1 MTGIGDWKRSCMCA
15 EANREM
21 LGQSLTLMGWVQ
33 RRRDLGG
40 LIFIWLRDRTGIVQ
54 VVFDQSKYPGVFLS
68 AQELRSEYVL
78 AVKGE
83 VVLREENNINR
94 ELKTGDIEVIASDLK
109 ILSAS
114 QTPPFAIDNDVSVN
128 DNIKYKYRYLDLRR
142 PVLQEIF
149 ALRSHAAFSARSF
162 LQENGFL
169 ELETPV
175 LTRSTPEGARD
186 YLVPSR
192 VHNGEFYAL
201 PQSPQLF
208 KQLLMISG
216 FDKYYQI
223 VKCFR
228 DEDLR
233 ADRQPEFT
241 QIDVELSFV
250 DTSDV
255 MEVAE
260 KLIARVFKDIKG
272 MEIGLPIERLTFN
285 EAMERFGSDKPD
297 MRFGMELIDV
307 SETVKDCGF
316 SVFSSAV
323 QKGGRVTGITVRN
336 AGGLT
341 RKEID
346 ALAEMLK
353 DYKAKG
359 LAWAVLSSEG
369 VRSSFSK
376 FMSPEQMQALID
388 RMGAQ
393 PGDAM
398 FFVADTPEISLTA
411 MGQLRLILGRKLG
424 LIDDSAYRFVWI
436 TEFPLFEY
444 SEEDGRYY
452 AKHHPF
458 TAPMDEDISLI
469 GKDNDKVRSKAYDI
483 VLNGYELGGGSIR
496 IHDSDMQSM
505 ILNQLGF
512 TQQDVEMR
520 FGFLTNAL
528 RYGAPPHGGF
538 AIGMDRLV
546 MLLCGTDNIKDVIA
560 FPKMQNARCLLSDA
574 PSQVEKAQLD
584 ELGIAL
590 VNTLN

>member
-1 MTGIGDWKRSCMCA
+1 MTGIGDWKRTCMCA

-21 LGQSLTLMGWVQ
+21 LGRNLTLMGWVQ
-33 RRRDLGG
+33 RRRDLGA
-40 LIFIWLRDRTGIVQ
+40 LVFIWLRDRTGIVQ
-54 VVFDQSKYPGVFLS
+54 VVFDQSRYPDVFLK
-68 AQELRSEYVL
+68 AQELRSEYVI

-83 VVLREENNINR
+83 LVLRDENNINHD
-94 ELKTGDIEVIASDLK
+94 LKTGDVEMIVSELK

-142 PVLQEIF
+142 SALQEIF
-149 ALRSHAAFSARSF
+149 ALRSRAAYSVRSF

-250 DTSDV
+250 DTNDV
-255 MEVAE
+255 MQTAE
-260 KLIARVFKDIKG
+260 GLISRVFKDIKG
-272 MEIGLPIERLTFN
+272 MDISLPIERLTYAQ
-285 EAMERFGSDKPD
+285 AMERFGSDKPD
-297 MRFGMELIDV
+297 MRFGMELQDV
-307 SETVKDCGF
+307 SNIVKDCAF
-316 SVFSSAV
+316 SVFSSTV
-323 QKGGRVTGITVRN
+323 QKGGRVIGLTARG
-336 AGGLT
+336 AGGMT

-346 ALAEMLK
+346 AMAEALK

-359 LAWAVLSSEG
+359 LAWAILAPDG
-369 VRSSFSK
+369 IRSSFGK
-376 FMSPEQMQALID
+376 FMSAEEMQALIE
-388 RMGAQ
+388 RMDAKN
-393 PGDAM
+393 GDAM
-398 FFVADTPEISLTA
+398 FFVADMPEISQIA
-411 MGQLRLILGRKLG
+411 MGQLRLMLGRKLG
-424 LIDDSAYRFVWI
+424 IIDEKAYRFVWI

-444 SEEDGRYY
+444 SEEDQRYY

-458 TAPMDEDISLI
+458 TAPMDEDIDLI
-469 GKDNDKVRSKAYDI
+469 GKDNARVRSKAYDI

-496 IHDSDMQSM
+496 MHDSDMQSM
-505 ILNQLGF
+505 LLEQLGF
-512 TQQDVEMR
+512 TQQDVEAR

-574 PSQVEKAQLD
+574 PSRVENLQLD
-584 ELGIAL
+584 ELGIAI
-590 VNTLN
+590 VEKQ

>member
-272 MEIGLPIERLTFN
+272 MEIDLPIERLTFN

-323 QKGGRVTGITVRN
+323 QKGGRVTGITARN

-436 TEFPLFEY
+436 TQFPLFEY

>member
-1 MTGIGDWKRSCMCA
+1 MCA
-15 EANREM
+15 EVNKNM
-21 LGQSLTLMGWVQ
+21 LESELTLMGWVQ

-40 LIFIWLRDRTGIVQ
+40 LIFVWLRDRTGIVQ
-54 VVFDQSKYPGVFLS
+54 VVFDQSGYPEVFEA
-68 AQELRSEYVL
+68 AQDIRSEYVL
-78 AVKGE
+78 AIRGKA
-83 VVLREENNINR
+83 VLRDKNNINP
-94 ELKTGDIEVIASDLK
+94 ELKTGEIEVIADSLK

-114 QTPPFAIDNDVSVN
+114 QTPPFAIDDEVSVN

-142 PVLQEIF
+142 PVLQNIF
-149 ALRSHAAFSARSF
+149 ALRSKTAFSARSF
-162 LQENGFL
+162 FQENGFL
-169 ELETPV
+169 ELETPI

-241 QIDVELSFV
+241 QIDVEMSFV
-250 DTSDV
+250 DTFEV
-255 MEVAE
+255 MDTAE
-260 KLIARVFKDIKG
+260 KLLHRLFKDIKNY
-272 MEIGLPIERLTFN
+272 EISLPIERLTYK

-297 MRFGMELIDV
+297 MRFNMELVNV
-307 SETVKDCGF
+307 SDIVRDCGF

-323 QKGGRVTGITVRN
+323 QNGGRVTGLTARG
-336 AGGLT
+336 AGSLT

-346 ALAEMLK
+346 GMAEILK
-353 DYKAKG
+353 SYKAKG
-359 LAWAVLSSEG
+359 LAWAILGEDG
-369 VRSSFSK
+369 IRSSFGK
-376 FMSPEQMQALID
+376 FMSAEKMQELIEAMNA
-388 RMGAQ
+388 RT
-393 PGDAM
+393 GDAI
-398 FFVADTPEISLTA
+398 FFVADKEEISLQA
-411 MGQLRLILGRKLG
+411 MGQLRLILGKKLG
-424 LIDDSAYRFVWI
+424 LIDESAYRFVWV
-436 TEFPLFEY
+436 TEFPMFEY

-458 TAPMDEDISLI
+458 TAPMDEDMPLL
-469 GKDNDKVRSKAYDI
+469 GRENDKIRSKAYDI

-496 IHDSDMQSM
+496 IHDSVFQSR
-505 ILNQLGF
+505 ILEELGF
-512 TQQDVEMR
+512 TQEDVQAR
-520 FGFLTNAL
+520 FGFLTDAL

-560 FPKMQNARCLLSDA
+560 FPKMQNARCLLSEA
-574 PSQVEKAQLD
+574 PSFVEDMQLD
-584 ELGIAL
+584 ELGIAIKKRENSL
-590 VNTLN
+590 

>member
-83 VVLREENNINR
+83 VVLREKNNINR

-241 QIDVELSFV
+241 QIDVELSFA

-260 KLIARVFKDIKG
+260 KLIARIFKDIKG
-272 MEIGLPIERLTFN
+272 MEIGFPIERLTFN

-323 QKGGRVTGITVRN
+323 QKGGRVTGITARN

-359 LAWAVLSSEG
+359 LAWAILSSEG

-436 TEFPLFEY
+436 TQFPLFEY

>member
-260 KLIARVFKDIKG
+260 KLIARIFKDIKG

-323 QKGGRVTGITVRN
+323 QKGGRVTGITARN

-359 LAWAVLSSEG
+359 LAWAILSSEG

>member
-1 MTGIGDWKRSCMCA
+1 MTGIGEWKRSCMCA
-15 EANREM
+15 EANREA
-21 LGQSLTLMGWVQ
+21 LNKTLTLMGWVQ

-40 LIFIWLRDRTGIVQ
+40 LIFIWLRDKTGIVQ
-54 VVFDQSKYPGVFLS
+54 VVFDQSKYPEVFLS

-83 VVLREENNINR
+83 VVLRDQNNINS
-94 ELKTGDIEVIASDLK
+94 ELKTGDVEVVASELK
-109 ILSAS
+109 ILSSS

-149 ALRSHAAFSARSF
+149 ALRSQTAFSARSF

-241 QIDVELSFV
+241 QIDVEMSFV
-250 DTSDV
+250 DTPDV
-255 MEVAE
+255 MDAAE

-272 MEIGLPIERLTFN
+272 MDIGLPIERLTFI

-297 MRFGMELIDV
+297 MRFGMELKDV
-307 SETVKDCGF
+307 SDTVKNCGF
-316 SVFSSAV
+316 SVFSSTVAN
-323 QKGGRVTGITVRN
+323 GGRVTGITARG
-336 AGGLT
+336 AGSLT

-346 ALAEMLK
+346 TMAETLK

-359 LAWAVLSSEG
+359 LAWAILSSDG
-369 VRSSFSK
+369 MRSSFGK
-376 FMSPEQMQALID
+376 FMSPEEIQALIE
-388 RMGAQ
+388 RMDAK

-411 MGQLRLILGRKLG
+411 MGQLRLILGRRLG
-424 LIDDSAYRFVWI
+424 LIDENSYRFAWV

-444 SEEDGRYY
+444 STEDGRYY

-512 TQQDVEMR
+512 TQQDVEAR

-584 ELGIAL
+584 ELGITL
-590 VNTLN
+590 VKE

>member
-54 VVFDQSKYPGVFLS
+54 VVFDQSKYPEVFLS

-323 QKGGRVTGITVRN
+323 QKGGRVTGITARN

>member
-241 QIDVELSFV
+241 QIDVELSFA

-260 KLIARVFKDIKG
+260 KLIARIFKDIKG
-272 MEIGLPIERLTFN
+272 MEIDLPIERLTFN

-323 QKGGRVTGITVRN
+323 QKGGRVTGITARN

-359 LAWAVLSSEG
+359 LAWAILSSEG

-436 TEFPLFEY
+436 TQFPLFEY

>member
-1 MTGIGDWKRSCMCA
+1 MMGIGDWKRTCMCA

-21 LGQSLTLMGWVQ
+21 LGKNLTLMGWVQ
-33 RRRDLGG
+33 RRRDLGA
-40 LIFIWLRDRTGIVQ
+40 LVFIWLRDRTGIVQ
-54 VVFDQSKYPGVFLS
+54 VVFDQSRYPDVFLK
-68 AQELRSEYVL
+68 AQELRSEYVI

-83 VVLREENNINR
+83 LVLRDENNINHD
-94 ELKTGDIEVIASDLK
+94 LKTGDVEMIVSELK

-142 PVLQEIF
+142 SALQEIF
-149 ALRSHAAFSARSF
+149 ALRSRAAYSVRSF

-250 DTSDV
+250 DTNDV
-255 MEVAE
+255 MQTAE
-260 KLIARVFKDIKG
+260 GLISRVFKDIKG
-272 MEIGLPIERLTFN
+272 MDISLPIERLTYAQ
-285 EAMERFGSDKPD
+285 AMERFGSDKPD
-297 MRFGMELIDV
+297 MRFGMELQDV
-307 SETVKDCGF
+307 SDIVKDCAF
-316 SVFSSAV
+316 SVFSSTV
-323 QKGGRVTGITVRN
+323 QKGGRVTGLTARG
-336 AGGLT
+336 AGGMT

-346 ALAEMLK
+346 AMAEALK

-359 LAWAVLSSEG
+359 LAWAILAPDG
-369 VRSSFSK
+369 IRSSFGK
-376 FMSPEQMQALID
+376 FMSTEEMQALIE
-388 RMGAQ
+388 RMDAKN
-393 PGDAM
+393 GDAM
-398 FFVADTPEISLTA
+398 FFVADMPEISQIA
-411 MGQLRLILGRKLG
+411 MGQLRLMLGRKLG
-424 LIDDSAYRFVWI
+424 IIDEKAYRFVWI

-444 SEEDGRYY
+444 SEEDQRYY

-458 TAPMDEDISLI
+458 TAPMDEDIDLI
-469 GKDNDKVRSKAYDI
+469 GKDNARVRSKAYDI

-505 ILNQLGF
+505 LLEQLGF
-512 TQQDVEMR
+512 TQQDVEAR

-574 PSQVEKAQLD
+574 PSRVENLQLD
-584 ELGIAL
+584 ELGIAI
-590 VNTLN
+590 VEKQ

>member
-1 MTGIGDWKRSCMCA
+1 MTGIGDWKRTCMCA

-21 LGQSLTLMGWVQ
+21 LGRNLTLMGWVQ
-33 RRRDLGG
+33 RRRDLGA
-40 LIFIWLRDRTGIVQ
+40 LVFIWLRDRTGIVQ
-54 VVFDQSKYPGVFLS
+54 VVFDQSRYPDVFLK
-68 AQELRSEYVL
+68 AQELRSEYVI

-83 VVLREENNINR
+83 LVLRDENNINHD
-94 ELKTGDIEVIASDLK
+94 LKTGDVEMIVSELK

-142 PVLQEIF
+142 SALQEIF
-149 ALRSHAAFSARSF
+149 ALRSRAAYSVRSF

-250 DTSDV
+250 DTNDV
-255 MEVAE
+255 MQTAE
-260 KLIARVFKDIKG
+260 GLISRVFKDIKG
-272 MEIGLPIERLTFN
+272 MDISLPIERLTYAQ
-285 EAMERFGSDKPD
+285 AMERFGSDKPD
-297 MRFGMELIDV
+297 MRFGMELQDV
-307 SETVKDCGF
+307 SDIVKDCAF
-316 SVFSSAV
+316 SVFSSTV
-323 QKGGRVTGITVRN
+323 QKGGRVTGLTARG
-336 AGGLT
+336 AGGMT

-346 ALAEMLK
+346 AMAEALK

-359 LAWAVLSSEG
+359 LAWAILAPDG
-369 VRSSFSK
+369 IRSSFGK
-376 FMSPEQMQALID
+376 FMSAEEMQALIE
-388 RMGAQ
+388 RMDAKN
-393 PGDAM
+393 GDAM
-398 FFVADTPEISLTA
+398 FFVADMPEISQIA
-411 MGQLRLILGRKLG
+411 MGQLRLMLGRKLG
-424 LIDDSAYRFVWI
+424 IIDEKAYRFVWI

-444 SEEDGRYY
+444 SEEDQRYY

-458 TAPMDEDISLI
+458 TAPMDEDINLI
-469 GKDNDKVRSKAYDI
+469 GKDNARVRSKAYDI

-505 ILNQLGF
+505 LLEQLGF
-512 TQQDVEMR
+512 TQQDVEAR

-574 PSQVEKAQLD
+574 PSRVENLQLD
-584 ELGIAL
+584 ELGIAI
-590 VNTLN
+590 VEKQ

>member
-1 MTGIGDWKRSCMCA
+1 MTGIGEWKRSCMCA
-15 EANREM
+15 EANREA
-21 LGQSLTLMGWVQ
+21 LNKTLTLMGWVQ

-40 LIFIWLRDRTGIVQ
+40 LIFIWLRDKTGIVQ
-54 VVFDQSKYPGVFLS
+54 VVFDQSKYPEVFLS

-83 VVLREENNINR
+83 VVLRDQNNINP
-94 ELKTGDIEVIASDLK
+94 ELKTGDVEVVASELK
-109 ILSAS
+109 ILSSS

-149 ALRSHAAFSARSF
+149 ALRSQTAFSARSF

-241 QIDVELSFV
+241 QIDVEMSFV
-250 DTSDV
+250 DTPDV
-255 MEVAE
+255 MDAAE

-272 MEIGLPIERLTFN
+272 MDIGLPIERLTFI

-297 MRFGMELIDV
+297 MRFGMELKDV
-307 SETVKDCGF
+307 SDTVKNCGF
-316 SVFSSAV
+316 SVFSSTVAN
-323 QKGGRVTGITVRN
+323 GGRVTGITARG
-336 AGGLT
+336 AGSLT

-346 ALAEMLK
+346 AMAETLK

-359 LAWAVLSSEG
+359 LAWAILSSDG
-369 VRSSFSK
+369 MRSSFGK
-376 FMSPEQMQALID
+376 FMSPEEIQALIE
-388 RMGAQ
+388 RMDAK

-411 MGQLRLILGRKLG
+411 MGQLRLILGRRLG
-424 LIDDSAYRFVWI
+424 LIDENSYRFAWV

-444 SEEDGRYY
+444 STEDGRYY

-458 TAPMDEDISLI
+458 TAPMDEDVFLI

-512 TQQDVEMR
+512 TQQDVEAR

-584 ELGIAL
+584 ELGITL
-590 VNTLN
+590 VKE

>member
-1 MTGIGDWKRSCMCA
+1 MMGIGDWKRTCMCA

-21 LGQSLTLMGWVQ
+21 LGKNLTLMGWVQ
-33 RRRDLGG
+33 RRRDLGA
-40 LIFIWLRDRTGIVQ
+40 LVFIWLRDRTGIVQ
-54 VVFDQSKYPGVFLS
+54 VVFDQSRYPDVFLK
-68 AQELRSEYVL
+68 AQELRSEYVI

-83 VVLREENNINR
+83 LVLRDENNINHD
-94 ELKTGDIEVIASDLK
+94 LKTGDVEMIVSELK

-142 PVLQEIF
+142 SALQEIF
-149 ALRSHAAFSARSF
+149 ALRSRAAYSVRSF
-162 LQENGFL
+162 LQKNGFL

-250 DTSDV
+250 DTNDV
-255 MEVAE
+255 MQTAE
-260 KLIARVFKDIKG
+260 GLISRVFKDIKG
-272 MEIGLPIERLTFN
+272 MDISLPIERLTYAQ
-285 EAMERFGSDKPD
+285 AMERFGSDKPD
-297 MRFGMELIDV
+297 MRFGMELQDV
-307 SETVKDCGF
+307 SDIVKDCAF
-316 SVFSSAV
+316 SVFSSTV
-323 QKGGRVTGITVRN
+323 QKGGRVIGLTARG
-336 AGGLT
+336 AGGMT

-346 ALAEMLK
+346 AMAEALK

-359 LAWAVLSSEG
+359 LAWAILAPDG
-369 VRSSFSK
+369 IRSSFGK
-376 FMSPEQMQALID
+376 FMSAEEMQALIE
-388 RMGAQ
+388 RMDAKN
-393 PGDAM
+393 GDAM
-398 FFVADTPEISLTA
+398 FFVADMPEISQIA
-411 MGQLRLILGRKLG
+411 MGQLRLMLGRKLG
-424 LIDDSAYRFVWI
+424 IIDEKAYRFVWI

-444 SEEDGRYY
+444 SEEDQRYY

-458 TAPMDEDISLI
+458 TAPMDEDIDLI
-469 GKDNDKVRSKAYDI
+469 GKDNARVRSKAYDI

-505 ILNQLGF
+505 LLEQLGF
-512 TQQDVEMR
+512 TQQDVEAR

-574 PSQVEKAQLD
+574 PSRVENLQLD
-584 ELGIAL
+584 ELGIAI
-590 VNTLN
+590 VEKQ

>member
-260 KLIARVFKDIKG
+260 KLIARIFKDIKG

-323 QKGGRVTGITVRN
+323 QKGGRVTGITARN

-520 FGFLTNAL
+520 FGFLANAL

>member
-1 MTGIGDWKRSCMCA
+1 MTGIGEWKRSCMCA
-15 EANREM
+15 EANREA
-21 LGQSLTLMGWVQ
+21 LNKTLTLMGWVQ

-40 LIFIWLRDRTGIVQ
+40 LIFIWLRDKTGIVQ
-54 VVFDQSKYPGVFLS
+54 VVFDQSKYPEVFLS

-83 VVLREENNINR
+83 VVLRDQNNINP
-94 ELKTGDIEVIASDLK
+94 ELKTGDVEVVASELK
-109 ILSAS
+109 ILSSS

-149 ALRSHAAFSARSF
+149 ALRSQTAFSAHSF

-241 QIDVELSFV
+241 QIDVEMSFV
-250 DTSDV
+250 DTPDV
-255 MEVAE
+255 MDAAE

-272 MEIGLPIERLTFN
+272 MDIGLPIERLTFI

-297 MRFGMELIDV
+297 MRFGMELKDV
-307 SETVKDCGF
+307 SDTVKNCGF
-316 SVFSSAV
+316 SVFSSTVAN
-323 QKGGRVTGITVRN
+323 GGRVTGITARG
-336 AGGLT
+336 AGSLT

-346 ALAEMLK
+346 TMAETLK

-359 LAWAVLSSEG
+359 LAWAILSSDG
-369 VRSSFSK
+369 MRSSFGK
-376 FMSPEQMQALID
+376 FMSPEEIQALIE
-388 RMGAQ
+388 RMDAK

-411 MGQLRLILGRKLG
+411 MGQLRLILGRRLG
-424 LIDDSAYRFVWI
+424 LIDGNSYRFAWV

-444 SEEDGRYY
+444 STEDGRYY

-512 TQQDVEMR
+512 TQQDVEAR

-584 ELGIAL
+584 ELGITL
-590 VNTLN
+590 VKE

>member
-1 MTGIGDWKRSCMCA
+1 MTGIGDWKRTCMCA

-21 LGQSLTLMGWVQ
+21 LGRNLTLMGWVQ
-33 RRRDLGG
+33 RRRDLGA
-40 LIFIWLRDRTGIVQ
+40 LVFIWLRDRTGIVQ
-54 VVFDQSKYPGVFLS
+54 VVFDQSRYPDVFLK
-68 AQELRSEYVL
+68 AQELRSEYVI

-83 VVLREENNINR
+83 LVLRDENNINHD
-94 ELKTGDIEVIASDLK
+94 LKTGDVEMIVSELK

-142 PVLQEIF
+142 SALQEIF
-149 ALRSHAAFSARSF
+149 ALRSRAAYSVRSF

-250 DTSDV
+250 DTNDV
-255 MEVAE
+255 MQTAE
-260 KLIARVFKDIKG
+260 GLISRVFKDIKG
-272 MEIGLPIERLTFN
+272 MDISLPIERLTYAQ
-285 EAMERFGSDKPD
+285 AMERFGSDKPD
-297 MRFGMELIDV
+297 MRFGMELQDV
-307 SETVKDCGF
+307 SDIVKDCAF
-316 SVFSSAV
+316 SVFSSTV
-323 QKGGRVTGITVRN
+323 QKGGRVTGLTARG
-336 AGGLT
+336 AGGMT

-346 ALAEMLK
+346 AMAEALK

-359 LAWAVLSSEG
+359 LAWAILAPDG
-369 VRSSFSK
+369 IRSSFGK
-376 FMSPEQMQALID
+376 FMSAEEMQALIE
-388 RMGAQ
+388 RMDARN
-393 PGDAM
+393 GDAM
-398 FFVADTPEISLTA
+398 FFVADMPEISQIA
-411 MGQLRLILGRKLG
+411 MGQLRLMLGRKLG
-424 LIDDSAYRFVWI
+424 IIDEKAYRFVWI

-444 SEEDGRYY
+444 SEEDQRYY

-458 TAPMDEDISLI
+458 TAPMDEDIDLI
-469 GKDNDKVRSKAYDI
+469 GKDNARVRSKAYDI

-505 ILNQLGF
+505 LLEQLGF
-512 TQQDVEMR
+512 TQQDVEAR

-574 PSQVEKAQLD
+574 PSRVENLQLD
-584 ELGIAL
+584 ELGITI
-590 VNTLN
+590 VEKQ

>member
-1 MTGIGDWKRSCMCA
+1 MTGIGDWKRTCMCA

-21 LGQSLTLMGWVQ
+21 LGRNLTLMGWVQ
-33 RRRDLGG
+33 RRRDLGA
-40 LIFIWLRDRTGIVQ
+40 LVFIWLRDRTGIVQ
-54 VVFDQSKYPGVFLS
+54 VVFDQSRYPDVFLK
-68 AQELRSEYVL
+68 AQELRSEYVI

-83 VVLREENNINR
+83 LVLRDENNINHD
-94 ELKTGDIEVIASDLK
+94 LKTGDVEMIVSELK

-142 PVLQEIF
+142 SALQEIF
-149 ALRSHAAFSARSF
+149 ALRSRAAYSVRSF

-250 DTSDV
+250 DTNDV
-255 MEVAE
+255 MQTAE
-260 KLIARVFKDIKG
+260 GLISRVFKDIKG
-272 MEIGLPIERLTFN
+272 MDISLPIERLTYAQ
-285 EAMERFGSDKPD
+285 AMERFGSDKPD
-297 MRFGMELIDV
+297 MRFGMELQDV
-307 SETVKDCGF
+307 SDIVKDCAF
-316 SVFSSAV
+316 SVFSSTV
-323 QKGGRVTGITVRN
+323 QKGGRVTGLTARG
-336 AGGLT
+336 AGGMT

-346 ALAEMLK
+346 AMAEALK

-359 LAWAVLSSEG
+359 LAWAILAPDG
-369 VRSSFSK
+369 IRSSFGK
-376 FMSPEQMQALID
+376 FMSTEEMQALIE
-388 RMGAQ
+388 RMDAKN
-393 PGDAM
+393 GDAM
-398 FFVADTPEISLTA
+398 FFVADMPEISQIA
-411 MGQLRLILGRKLG
+411 MGQLRLMLGRKLG
-424 LIDDSAYRFVWI
+424 IIDEKAYRFVWI

-444 SEEDGRYY
+444 SEEDQRYY

-458 TAPMDEDISLI
+458 TAPMDEDIDLI
-469 GKDNDKVRSKAYDI
+469 GKDNARVRSKAYDI

-505 ILNQLGF
+505 LLEQLGF
-512 TQQDVEMR
+512 TQQDVEAR

-574 PSQVEKAQLD
+574 PSRVENLQLD
-584 ELGIAL
+584 ELGIAI
-590 VNTLN
+590 VEKQ

>member
-54 VVFDQSKYPGVFLS
+54 VVFNQSKYPEVFLS

-272 MEIGLPIERLTFN
+272 MEIDLPIERLTFN

-323 QKGGRVTGITVRN
+323 QKGGRVTGITARN

-359 LAWAVLSSEG
+359 LAWAILSSEG

-436 TEFPLFEY
+436 TQFPLFEY

>member
-1 MTGIGDWKRSCMCA
+1 MERTHYCGELTEAEVGKRITVC
-15 EANREM
+15 
-21 LGQSLTLMGWVQ
+21 GWVQ
-33 RRRDLGG
+33 TKRDMGG
-40 LIFIWLRDRTGIVQ
+40 VIFIDLRDREGTLQ
-54 VVFDQSKYPGVFLS
+54 TVFDARLLSDNDFKLAEGIKNQSV
-68 AQELRSEYVL
+68 AQVSGIMRIRDAETYNP
-78 AVKGE
+78 K
-83 VVLREENNINR
+83 
-94 ELKTGDIEVIASDLK
+94 LKTGTIELAAESINLLSEAAPLPFPMEDGFLAREDLR
-109 ILSAS
+109 L
-114 QTPPFAIDNDVSVN
+114 
-128 DNIKYKYRYLDLRR
+128 KYRYLDLRR
-142 PVLQEIF
+142 PELQHN
-149 ALRSHAAFSARSF
+149 LRFRSRV
-162 LQENGFL
+162 QSVIRGFL
-169 ELETPV
+169 EQEGFIEVETPM
-175 LTRSTPEGARD
+175 LTKSTPEGARD

-192 VHNGEFYAL
+192 VHPGEFYAL

-272 MEIGLPIERLTFN
+272 MEIDLPIERLTFN

-323 QKGGRVTGITVRN
+323 QKGGRVTGITARN

-436 TEFPLFEY
+436 TQFPLFEY

>member
-1 MTGIGDWKRSCMCA
+1 MTGIGEWKRSCMCA
-15 EANREM
+15 EANREA
-21 LGQSLTLMGWVQ
+21 LNKTLTLMGWVQ

-40 LIFIWLRDRTGIVQ
+40 LIFIWLRDKTGIVQ
-54 VVFDQSKYPGVFLS
+54 VVFDQSKYPEVFLS

-83 VVLREENNINR
+83 VVLRDQNNINS
-94 ELKTGDIEVIASDLK
+94 ELKTGDVEVVASELK
-109 ILSAS
+109 ILSSS

-149 ALRSHAAFSARSF
+149 ALRSQTAFSARSF

-241 QIDVELSFV
+241 QIDVEMSFV
-250 DTSDV
+250 DTPDV
-255 MEVAE
+255 MDAAE

-272 MEIGLPIERLTFN
+272 MDIGLPIERLTFI

-297 MRFGMELIDV
+297 MRFGMELKDV
-307 SETVKDCGF
+307 SDTVKNCGF
-316 SVFSSAV
+316 SVFSSTVAN
-323 QKGGRVTGITVRN
+323 GGRVTGITARG
-336 AGGLT
+336 AGSLT

-346 ALAEMLK
+346 AMAETLK

-359 LAWAVLSSEG
+359 LAWAILSSDG
-369 VRSSFSK
+369 MRSSFGK
-376 FMSPEQMQALID
+376 FMSPEEIQALIE
-388 RMGAQ
+388 RMDAK

-411 MGQLRLILGRKLG
+411 MGQLRLILGRRLG
-424 LIDDSAYRFVWI
+424 LIDENSYRFAWV

-444 SEEDGRYY
+444 STEDGRYY

-512 TQQDVEMR
+512 TQQDVEAR

-584 ELGIAL
+584 ELGITL
-590 VNTLN
+590 VKE

>member
-1 MTGIGDWKRSCMCA
+1 MTGIGDWKRTCMCA

-21 LGQSLTLMGWVQ
+21 LGRNLTLMGWVQ
-33 RRRDLGG
+33 RRRDLGA
-40 LIFIWLRDRTGIVQ
+40 LVFIWLRDRTGIVQ
-54 VVFDQSKYPGVFLS
+54 VVFDQSRYPDVFLK
-68 AQELRSEYVL
+68 AQELRSEYVI

-83 VVLREENNINR
+83 LVLRDENNINHD
-94 ELKTGDIEVIASDLK
+94 LKTGDVEMIVSELK

-142 PVLQEIF
+142 SALQEIF
-149 ALRSHAAFSARSF
+149 ALRSRAAYSVRSF

-192 VHNGEFYAL
+192 VHTGEFYAL

-250 DTSDV
+250 DTNDV
-255 MEVAE
+255 MQTAE
-260 KLIARVFKDIKG
+260 GLISRVFKDIKG
-272 MEIGLPIERLTFN
+272 MDISLPIERLTYAQ
-285 EAMERFGSDKPD
+285 AMERFGSDKPD
-297 MRFGMELIDV
+297 MRFGMELQDV
-307 SETVKDCGF
+307 SDIVKDCAF
-316 SVFSSAV
+316 SVFSSTV
-323 QKGGRVTGITVRN
+323 QKGGRVTGLTARG
-336 AGGLT
+336 AGGMT

-346 ALAEMLK
+346 AMAEALK

-359 LAWAVLSSEG
+359 LAWAILAPDG
-369 VRSSFSK
+369 IRSSFGK
-376 FMSPEQMQALID
+376 FMSAEEMQALIE
-388 RMGAQ
+388 RMDAKN
-393 PGDAM
+393 GDAM
-398 FFVADTPEISLTA
+398 FFVADMPEISQTA
-411 MGQLRLILGRKLG
+411 MGQLRLMLGRKLG
-424 LIDDSAYRFVWI
+424 IIDEKAYRFVWI

-444 SEEDGRYY
+444 SEEDQRYY

-458 TAPMDEDISLI
+458 TAPMDEDINLI
-469 GKDNDKVRSKAYDI
+469 GKDNARVRSKAYDI

-505 ILNQLGF
+505 LLEQLGF
-512 TQQDVEMR
+512 TQQDVEAR

-574 PSQVEKAQLD
+574 PSRVENLQLD
-584 ELGIAL
+584 ELGIAI
-590 VNTLN
+590 VEKQ

>member
-1 MTGIGDWKRSCMCA
+1 MTGIGEWKRSCMCA
-15 EANREM
+15 EANREA
-21 LGQSLTLMGWVQ
+21 LNKTLTLMGWVQ

-40 LIFIWLRDRTGIVQ
+40 LIFIWLRDKTGIVQ
-54 VVFDQSKYPGVFLS
+54 VVFDQSKYPEVFLS

-83 VVLREENNINR
+83 VVLRDQNNINS
-94 ELKTGDIEVIASDLK
+94 ELKTGDVEVVASELK
-109 ILSAS
+109 ILSSS

-149 ALRSHAAFSARSF
+149 ALRSQTAFSARSF

-241 QIDVELSFV
+241 QIDVEMSFV
-250 DTSDV
+250 DTPDV
-255 MEVAE
+255 MDAAE

-272 MEIGLPIERLTFN
+272 MDIGLPIERLTFI

-297 MRFGMELIDV
+297 MRFGMELKDV
-307 SETVKDCGF
+307 SDTVKNCGF
-316 SVFSSAV
+316 SVFSSTVAN
-323 QKGGRVTGITVRN
+323 GGRVTGITARG
-336 AGGLT
+336 AGSLT

-346 ALAEMLK
+346 AMAETLK

-359 LAWAVLSSEG
+359 LAWAVLSSDG
-369 VRSSFSK
+369 MRSSFGK
-376 FMSPEQMQALID
+376 FMSPEEIQALIECMD
-388 RMGAQ
+388 AK

-411 MGQLRLILGRKLG
+411 MGQLRLILGRRLG
-424 LIDDSAYRFVWI
+424 LIDENSYRFAWV

-444 SEEDGRYY
+444 STEDGRYY

-512 TQQDVEMR
+512 TQQDVEAR

-584 ELGIAL
+584 ELGITL
-590 VNTLN
+590 VKE

>member
-1 MTGIGDWKRSCMCA
+1 MTGIGEWKRSCMCA
-15 EANREM
+15 EANREA
-21 LGQSLTLMGWVQ
+21 LNKTLTLMGWVQ

-40 LIFIWLRDRTGIVQ
+40 LIFIWLRDKTGIVQ
-54 VVFDQSKYPGVFLS
+54 VVFDQSKYPEVFLS

-83 VVLREENNINR
+83 VVLRDQNNINS
-94 ELKTGDIEVIASDLK
+94 ELKTGDVEVVASELK
-109 ILSAS
+109 ILSFS
-114 QTPPFAIDNDVSVN
+114 QTPPFDIDNDVSVN

-149 ALRSHAAFSARSF
+149 ALRSQTAFSARSF

-241 QIDVELSFV
+241 QIDVEMSFV
-250 DTSDV
+250 DTPDV
-255 MEVAE
+255 MDAAE

-272 MEIGLPIERLTFN
+272 MDIGLPIERLTFI

-297 MRFGMELIDV
+297 MRFGMELKDV
-307 SETVKDCGF
+307 SDTVKNCGF
-316 SVFSSAV
+316 SVFSSTVAN
-323 QKGGRVTGITVRN
+323 GGRVTGITARG
-336 AGGLT
+336 AGSLT

-346 ALAEMLK
+346 AMAETLK

-359 LAWAVLSSEG
+359 LAWAILSSDG
-369 VRSSFSK
+369 MRSSFGK
-376 FMSPEQMQALID
+376 FMSPEEIQALIECMD
-388 RMGAQ
+388 AK

-411 MGQLRLILGRKLG
+411 MGQLRLILGRRLG
-424 LIDDSAYRFVWI
+424 LIDENSYRFAWV

-444 SEEDGRYY
+444 STEDGRYY

-512 TQQDVEMR
+512 TQQDVEAR

-584 ELGIAL
+584 ELGITL
-590 VNTLN
+590 VKE

>member
-272 MEIGLPIERLTFN
+272 MEIDLPIERLTFN

-323 QKGGRVTGITVRN
+323 QKGGRVTGITARN

>member
-15 EANREM
+15 EVNREM
-21 LGQSLTLMGWVQ
+21 LGQRLTLMGWVQ

-40 LIFIWLRDRTGIVQ
+40 LIFIWLRDKTGIIQ
-54 VVFDQSKYPGVFLS
+54 VVFDQSEYPQVFS
-68 AQELRSEYVL
+68 KAQELRSEYVL

-94 ELKTGDIEVIASDLK
+94 ELKTGDIEVTVSELK

-114 QTPPFAIDNDVSVN
+114 QTPPFAIDDDVSVN
-128 DNIKYKYRYLDLRR
+128 DSIKYKYRYLDLRR

-255 MEVAE
+255 MEIAE

-272 MEIGLPIERLTFN
+272 MEISLPIERLTFN

-316 SVFSSAV
+316 SVFSSTV
-323 QKGGRVTGITVRN
+323 QKGGRVTGITAHG
-336 AGGLT
+336 AGSLT

-346 ALAEMLK
+346 AMAEALK

-359 LAWAVLSSEG
+359 LAWAILSSEG
-369 VRSSFSK
+369 IRSSFGK
-376 FMSPEQMQALID
+376 FMSPEQMQALIHQ
-388 RMGAQ
+388 MGAQ
-393 PGDAM
+393 NGDAM
-398 FFVADTPEISLTA
+398 FFVADTSEISLAA
-411 MGQLRLILGRKLG
+411 MGQLRLILGRRLG
-424 LIDDSAYRFVWI
+424 LIDEKAYRFVWV

-452 AKHHPF
+452 ATHHPF
-458 TAPMDEDISLI
+458 TAPMDEDIHLI

-574 PSQVEKAQLD
+574 PSQVDKAQLD

-590 VNTLN
+590 VDKQ

>member
-149 ALRSHAAFSARSF
+149 ALRSHAPFSARSF

-260 KLIARVFKDIKG
+260 KLIARIFKDIKG

-323 QKGGRVTGITVRN
+323 QKGGRVTGITARN

-359 LAWAVLSSEG
+359 LAWAILSSEG

-436 TEFPLFEY
+436 TQFPLFEY

>member
-1 MTGIGDWKRSCMCA
+1 MCA

-54 VVFDQSKYPGVFLS
+54 VVFDQSKYPEVFLS

-233 ADRQPEFT
+233 ATDS
-241 QIDVELSFV
+241 LN
-250 DTSDV
+250 
-255 MEVAE
+255 
-260 KLIARVFKDIKG
+260 
-272 MEIGLPIERLTFN
+272 LPR
-285 EAMERFGSDKPD
+285 
-297 MRFGMELIDV
+297 
-307 SETVKDCGF
+307 
-316 SVFSSAV
+316 
-323 QKGGRVTGITVRN
+323 
-336 AGGLT
+336 
-341 RKEID
+341 
-346 ALAEMLK
+346 
-353 DYKAKG
+353 
-359 LAWAVLSSEG
+359 
-369 VRSSFSK
+369 
-376 FMSPEQMQALID
+376 
-388 RMGAQ
+388 
-393 PGDAM
+393 
-398 FFVADTPEISLTA
+398 
-411 MGQLRLILGRKLG
+411 
-424 LIDDSAYRFVWI
+424 
-436 TEFPLFEY
+436 
-444 SEEDGRYY
+444 
-452 AKHHPF
+452 
-458 TAPMDEDISLI
+458 
-469 GKDNDKVRSKAYDI
+469 
-483 VLNGYELGGGSIR
+483 
-496 IHDSDMQSM
+496 
-505 ILNQLGF
+505 
-512 TQQDVEMR
+512 
-520 FGFLTNAL
+520 
-528 RYGAPPHGGF
+528 
-538 AIGMDRLV
+538 
-546 MLLCGTDNIKDVIA
+546 
-560 FPKMQNARCLLSDA
+560 
-574 PSQVEKAQLD
+574 
-584 ELGIAL
+584 
-590 VNTLN
+590 

>member
-1 MTGIGDWKRSCMCA
+1 M
-15 EANREM
+15 
-21 LGQSLTLMGWVQ
+21 
-33 RRRDLGG
+33 
-40 LIFIWLRDRTGIVQ
+40 
-54 VVFDQSKYPGVFLS
+54 
-68 AQELRSEYVL
+68 
-78 AVKGE
+78 AVC
-83 VVLREENNINR
+83 
-94 ELKTGDIEVIASDLK
+94 SD
-109 ILSAS
+109 
-114 QTPPFAIDNDVSVN
+114 D
-128 DNIKYKYRYLDLRR
+128 KYRYLDLRR

-323 QKGGRVTGITVRN
+323 QKGGRVTGITARN

>member
-1 MTGIGDWKRSCMCA
+1 MTGIGDWKRTCMCA

-21 LGQSLTLMGWVQ
+21 LGRNLTLMGWVQ
-33 RRRDLGG
+33 RRRDLGA
-40 LIFIWLRDRTGIVQ
+40 LVFIWLRDRTGIVQ
-54 VVFDQSKYPGVFLS
+54 VVFDQSRYPDVFLK
-68 AQELRSEYVL
+68 AQELRSEYVI

-83 VVLREENNINR
+83 LVLRDENNINHD
-94 ELKTGDIEVIASDLK
+94 LKTGDVEMIVSELK

-142 PVLQEIF
+142 SALQEIF
-149 ALRSHAAFSARSF
+149 ALRSRVAYSVRSF

-250 DTSDV
+250 DTNDV
-255 MEVAE
+255 MQTAE
-260 KLIARVFKDIKG
+260 GLISRVFKDIKG
-272 MEIGLPIERLTFN
+272 MDISLPIERLTYAQ
-285 EAMERFGSDKPD
+285 AMERFGSDKPD
-297 MRFGMELIDV
+297 MRFGMELQDV
-307 SETVKDCGF
+307 SDIVKDCAF
-316 SVFSSAV
+316 SVFSSTV
-323 QKGGRVTGITVRN
+323 QKGGRVIGLTARG
-336 AGGLT
+336 AGGMT

-346 ALAEMLK
+346 AMAEALK

-359 LAWAVLSSEG
+359 LAWVILAPDG
-369 VRSSFSK
+369 IRSSFGK
-376 FMSPEQMQALID
+376 FMSAEEMQALIE
-388 RMGAQ
+388 RMDAKN
-393 PGDAM
+393 GDAM
-398 FFVADTPEISLTA
+398 FFVADMPEISQIA
-411 MGQLRLILGRKLG
+411 MGQLRLMLGRKLG
-424 LIDDSAYRFVWI
+424 IIDEKAYRFVWI

-444 SEEDGRYY
+444 SEEDQRYY

-458 TAPMDEDISLI
+458 TAPMDEDIDLI
-469 GKDNDKVRSKAYDI
+469 GKDNARVRSKAYDI

-505 ILNQLGF
+505 LLEQLGF
-512 TQQDVEMR
+512 TQQDVEAR

-574 PSQVEKAQLD
+574 PSRVENLQLD
-584 ELGIAL
+584 ELGIAI
-590 VNTLN
+590 VEKQ

>member
-1 MTGIGDWKRSCMCA
+1 MTGIGEWKRSCMCA
-15 EANREM
+15 EANREA
-21 LGQSLTLMGWVQ
+21 LNKTLTLMGWVQ

-40 LIFIWLRDRTGIVQ
+40 LIFIWLRDKTGIVQ
-54 VVFDQSKYPGVFLS
+54 VVFDQSKYPEVFLS

-83 VVLREENNINR
+83 VVLRDQNNINP
-94 ELKTGDIEVIASDLK
+94 ELKTGDVEVVASELK
-109 ILSAS
+109 ILSSS

-149 ALRSHAAFSARSF
+149 ALRSQTAFSARSF

-241 QIDVELSFV
+241 QIDVEMSFV
-250 DTSDV
+250 DTPDV
-255 MEVAE
+255 MDAAE

-272 MEIGLPIERLTFN
+272 MDIGLPIERLTFI

-297 MRFGMELIDV
+297 MRFGMELKDV
-307 SETVKDCGF
+307 SDTVKNCGF
-316 SVFSSAV
+316 SVFSSTVAN
-323 QKGGRVTGITVRN
+323 GGRVTGITARG
-336 AGGLT
+336 AGSLT

-346 ALAEMLK
+346 TMAETLK

-359 LAWAVLSSEG
+359 LAWAILSSDG
-369 VRSSFSK
+369 MRSSFGK
-376 FMSPEQMQALID
+376 FMSPEEIQALIE
-388 RMGAQ
+388 RMDAK

-411 MGQLRLILGRKLG
+411 MGQLRLILGRRLG
-424 LIDDSAYRFVWI
+424 LIDENSYRFAWV

-444 SEEDGRYY
+444 STEDGRYY

-512 TQQDVEMR
+512 TQQDVEAR

-584 ELGIAL
+584 ELGITL
-590 VNTLN
+590 VKE

>member
-260 KLIARVFKDIKG
+260 KLIARVFKDIKS

-323 QKGGRVTGITVRN
+323 QKGGRVTGITARN

-359 LAWAVLSSEG
+359 LAWAILSSEG

-436 TEFPLFEY
+436 TQFPLFEY

>member
-1 MTGIGDWKRSCMCA
+1 MTGIGEWKRSCMCA
-15 EANREM
+15 EANREA
-21 LGQSLTLMGWVQ
+21 LNKTLTLMGWVQ

-40 LIFIWLRDRTGIVQ
+40 LIFIWLRDKTGIVQ
-54 VVFDQSKYPGVFLS
+54 VVFDQSKYPEVFLS

-83 VVLREENNINR
+83 VVLRDQNNINS
-94 ELKTGDIEVIASDLK
+94 ELKTGDVEVVASELK
-109 ILSAS
+109 ILSSS
-114 QTPPFAIDNDVSVN
+114 QMPPFAIDNDVSVN

-149 ALRSHAAFSARSF
+149 ALRSQTAFSARSF

-241 QIDVELSFV
+241 QIDVEMSFV
-250 DTSDV
+250 DTPDV
-255 MEVAE
+255 MDAAE

-272 MEIGLPIERLTFN
+272 MDIGLPIERLTFI

-297 MRFGMELIDV
+297 MRFGMELKDV
-307 SETVKDCGF
+307 SDTVKNCGF
-316 SVFSSAV
+316 SVFSSTVAN
-323 QKGGRVTGITVRN
+323 GGRVTGITARG
-336 AGGLT
+336 AGSLT

-346 ALAEMLK
+346 TMAETLK

-359 LAWAVLSSEG
+359 LAWAILSSDG
-369 VRSSFSK
+369 MRSSFGK
-376 FMSPEQMQALID
+376 FMSPEEIQALIE
-388 RMGAQ
+388 RMDAK

-411 MGQLRLILGRKLG
+411 MGQLRLILGRRLG
-424 LIDDSAYRFVWI
+424 LIDENSYRFAWV

-444 SEEDGRYY
+444 STEDGRYY

-512 TQQDVEMR
+512 TQQDVEAR

-584 ELGIAL
+584 ELGITL
-590 VNTLN
+590 VKE

>member
-54 VVFDQSKYPGVFLS
+54 VVFDQSKYPEVFLS

-272 MEIGLPIERLTFN
+272 MEIDLPIERLTFN

-323 QKGGRVTGITVRN
+323 QKGGRVTGITARN

-483 VLNGYELGGGSIR
+483 VLNGVELGGGSIR
-496 IHDSDMQSM
+496 ISDPE
-505 ILNQLGF
+505 I
-512 TQQDVEMR
+512 QQKMFEAIGLTDEQAQER
-520 FGFLTNAL
+520 FGFLLNAFK
-528 RYGAPPHGGF
+528 YGVPPHGGM
-538 AIGMDRLV
+538 AYGLDRLV
-546 MLLCGTDNIKDVIA
+546 MLMLGKDSIKEVIA
-560 FPKMQNARCLLSDA
+560 FPKVQNASDLMTDC
-574 PSQVEKAQLD
+574 PSPVDQKDLD
-584 ELGIAL
+584 VLHIR
-590 VNTLN
+590 VQDDK

>member
-54 VVFDQSKYPGVFLS
+54 VVFDQSKYPEVFLS

-272 MEIGLPIERLTFN
+272 MEIDLPIERLTFN

-323 QKGGRVTGITVRN
+323 QKGGRVTGITARN

-436 TEFPLFEY
+436 TQFPLFEY

>member
-241 QIDVELSFV
+241 QIDVELSFA

-260 KLIARVFKDIKG
+260 KLIARIFKDIKG

-323 QKGGRVTGITVRN
+323 QKGGRVTGITARN

-359 LAWAVLSSEG
+359 LAWAILSSEG

-436 TEFPLFEY
+436 TQFPLFEY

-546 MLLCGTDNIKDVIA
+546 MLLCGTDNIKDVLA

>member
-1 MTGIGDWKRSCMCA
+1 MTGIGDWKRTCMCA

-21 LGQSLTLMGWVQ
+21 LGRNLTLMGWVQ
-33 RRRDLGG
+33 RRRDLGA
-40 LIFIWLRDRTGIVQ
+40 LVFIWLRDRTGIVQ
-54 VVFDQSKYPGVFLS
+54 VVFDQSRYPDVFLK
-68 AQELRSEYVL
+68 AQELRSEYVI

-83 VVLREENNINR
+83 LVLRDENNINHD
-94 ELKTGDIEVIASDLK
+94 LKTGDVEMIVSELK

-142 PVLQEIF
+142 SALQEIF
-149 ALRSHAAFSARSF
+149 ALRSRAAYSVRSF

-250 DTSDV
+250 DTNDV
-255 MEVAE
+255 MQTAE
-260 KLIARVFKDIKG
+260 GLISRVFKDIKG
-272 MEIGLPIERLTFN
+272 MDISLPIERLTYAQ
-285 EAMERFGSDKPD
+285 AMERFGSDKPD
-297 MRFGMELIDV
+297 MRFGMELQDV
-307 SETVKDCGF
+307 SDIVKDCAF
-316 SVFSSAV
+316 SVFSSTV
-323 QKGGRVTGITVRN
+323 KKGGRVTGLTARG
-336 AGGLT
+336 AGGMT

-346 ALAEMLK
+346 AMAEALK

-359 LAWAVLSSEG
+359 LAWAILAPDG
-369 VRSSFSK
+369 IRSSFGK
-376 FMSPEQMQALID
+376 FMSAEEMQALIE
-388 RMGAQ
+388 RMDAKN
-393 PGDAM
+393 GDAM
-398 FFVADTPEISLTA
+398 FFVADMPEISQIA
-411 MGQLRLILGRKLG
+411 MGQLRLMLGRKLG
-424 LIDDSAYRFVWI
+424 IIDEKAYRFVWI

-444 SEEDGRYY
+444 SEEDQRYY

-458 TAPMDEDISLI
+458 TAPMDEDIDLI
-469 GKDNDKVRSKAYDI
+469 GKDNARVRSKAYDI

-505 ILNQLGF
+505 LLEQLGF
-512 TQQDVEMR
+512 TQQDVEAR

-574 PSQVEKAQLD
+574 PSRVENLQLD
-584 ELGIAL
+584 ELGIAI
-590 VNTLN
+590 VEKQ

>member
-323 QKGGRVTGITVRN
+323 QKGGRVTGITARN

-359 LAWAVLSSEG
+359 LAWAILSSEG

>member
-1 MTGIGDWKRSCMCA
+1 MTGIGEWKRSCMCA
-15 EANREM
+15 EANREA
-21 LGQSLTLMGWVQ
+21 LNKTLTLMGWVQ

-40 LIFIWLRDRTGIVQ
+40 LIFIWLRDKTGIVQ
-54 VVFDQSKYPGVFLS
+54 VVFDQSKYPEVFLS

-78 AVKGE
+78 
-83 VVLREENNINR
+83 LRDQNNINP
-94 ELKTGDIEVIASDLK
+94 ELKTGDVEVVASELK
-109 ILSAS
+109 ILSSS

-149 ALRSHAAFSARSF
+149 ALRSQTAFSARSF

-241 QIDVELSFV
+241 QIDVEMSFV
-250 DTSDV
+250 DTPDV
-255 MEVAE
+255 MDAAE

-272 MEIGLPIERLTFN
+272 MDIGLPIERLTFI

-297 MRFGMELIDV
+297 MRFGMELKDV
-307 SETVKDCGF
+307 SDTVKNCGF
-316 SVFSSAV
+316 SVFSSTVAN
-323 QKGGRVTGITVRN
+323 GGRVTGITARG
-336 AGGLT
+336 AGSLT

-346 ALAEMLK
+346 TMAETLK

-359 LAWAVLSSEG
+359 LAWAILSSDG
-369 VRSSFSK
+369 MRSSFGK
-376 FMSPEQMQALID
+376 FMSPEEIQALIE
-388 RMGAQ
+388 RMDAK

-411 MGQLRLILGRKLG
+411 MGQLRLILGRRLG
-424 LIDDSAYRFVWI
+424 LIDENSYRFAWV

-444 SEEDGRYY
+444 STEDGRYY

-512 TQQDVEMR
+512 TQQDVEAR

-584 ELGIAL
+584 ELGITL
-590 VNTLN
+590 VKE